1 MRVLVVDD
9 DPGSLLVARA
19 AVEKSGHECIVA
31 ADGDTAWDLYRS
43 HRPHVVVT
51 DVEMPGRDGLSL
63 CRAIR
68 AAEDKDKGAYTY
80 LVLVT
85 SHGSRGHVLAGMDA
99 GADDYVTK
107 PLDPFVLHTRLLAA
121 HRVTS
126 LHADLADALDAATSS
141 NERLADF
148 TGRVSHD
155 LRNPLASI
163 LGYVELASMHAD
175 ADDGPGEAAEYLE
188 IVGSSARR
196 MLSMVEELLAF
207 ASIGG
212 SLDPVQLSLAELV
225 QAITVDLGAGLAEAG
240 AVITCDDLL
249 FVADE
254 AQMRMALQNLIHN
267 AVAYRR
273 PGVPPVITVEGR
285 SSGTGAVV
293 RVVDNGKGIS
303 AGDRGRVVEPLVRLH
318 REGDPAG
325 TGVGLATCARIAAA
339 HGGRLEITESPG
351 GGTTISLYL
360 QAPGKPPARRP

>member
-19 AVEKSGHECIVA
+19 AVEQSGHECIAA

-51 DVEMPGRDGLSL
+51 DLEMPGRDGLSL

-68 AAEDKDKGAYTY
+68 AAEDNNAYTY

-85 SHGSRGHVLAGMDA
+85 SHGSRDHVLAGMDA

-107 PLDPFVLHTRLLAA
+107 PLDPFFLHTRLLAA
-121 HRVTS
+121 HRVTT
-126 LHADLADALDAATSS
+126 LHADLADALDEATSS

-155 LRNPLASI
+155 LRNPLTSI
-163 LGYVELASMHAD
+163 LGYVELASMDAD
-175 ADDGPGEAAEYLE
+175 AEPGETAEYLE

-225 QAITVDLGAGLAEAG
+225 QAVTVDLSAGLSEAG
-240 AVITCDDLL
+240 AVITCDNFL
-249 FVADE
+249 FAADE
-254 AQMRMALQNLIHN
+254 AQMRMVLQNLIHN
-267 AVAYRR
+267 AVVYRR
-273 PGVPPVITVEGR
+273 PGVPPVIRVEGR
-285 SSGTGAVV
+285 RSATGAVV
-293 RVVDNGKGIS
+293 TVVDNGKGIS

-325 TGVGLATCARIAAA
+325 TGLGLATCAKIAAS
-339 HGGRLEITESPG
+339 HGGRLEIAESPG
-351 GGTTISLYL
+351 GGTTVSLYL
-360 QAPGKPPARRP
+360 EAPK